1 MKAVT
6 RSPAYPSGLRDLAA
20 TAKTDATT
28 YPLRP
33 HNSMPPGTAGEQK
46 PPGKSSAGGPLAGLS
61 KTGLGVVLPER
72 ALHLPAM
79 ESLAAPARLL
89 PRTRPA
95 SADAVRRA
103 LLTAFWGS
111 HGAPE
116 DYAEQQLLNQLRSHK
131 PAVPMPC
138 ILFTDPNK
146 DPDDVVAFTLAKPLQ
161 AFRLVKMAHAVATLG
176 ERDVR
181 TRRAGVARGVFDRLD
196 LQEVRVTVGLDYAI
210 KPEHAKDHAK
220 FLDQGEALHVKLKPE
235 AASEDSVAALR
246 ETLTQAA
253 APVTLVVIAGMTD
266 PCALVTAEPGL
277 VKQKVGRVVIM
288 GGVRPDKDEDGYVQ
302 PDDRAY
308 NNTTD
313 FAAACRFYRRVQELG
328 IPLRIVTREAA
339 YRAAVPRT
347 FYEDMAQ
354 SGHVVG
360 QYLKD
365 VQKHA
370 LNTLWDGID
379 QGRIAKL
386 DKHWFFNTFI
396 AREIGQGDAAAWAA
410 RNHTFDAIWE
420 QVVRLNL
427 YDPMTLLAAVPASA
441 QMLFRPKAVQDAG
454 RGLVEVIGADE
465 VHCPSDARQLMSGL
479 VKMALAN
486 TPGTR

>member
-1 MKAVT
+1 
-6 RSPAYPSGLRDLAA
+6 
-20 TAKTDATT
+20 
-28 YPLRP
+28 
-33 HNSMPPGTAGEQK
+33 MPPGTAGEQK

-288 GGVRPDKDEDGYVQ
+288 GGASGRTRTRTAMCSPTTARTTTRPIS
-302 PDDRAY
+302 PRRAAS
-308 NNTTD
+308 T
-313 FAAACRFYRRVQELG
+313 AACRNWASPCASSPAKPHIGPRC
-328 IPLRIVTREAA
+328 
-339 YRAAVPRT
+339 RAPSMRT
-347 FYEDMAQ
+347 WRSQAMW
-354 SGHVVG
+354 SGS
-360 QYLKD
+360 
-365 VQKHA
+365 
-370 LNTLWDGID
+370 T
-379 QGRIAKL
+379 
-386 DKHWFFNTFI
+386 
-396 AREIGQGDAAAWAA
+396 
-410 RNHTFDAIWE
+410 
-420 QVVRLNL
+420 
-427 YDPMTLLAAVPASA
+427 
-441 QMLFRPKAVQDAG
+441 
-454 RGLVEVIGADE
+454 
-465 VHCPSDARQLMSGL
+465 
-479 VKMALAN
+479 
-486 TPGTR
+486 

>member
-1 MKAVT
+1 MAMKAVT

-410 RNHTFDAIWE
+410 RNHTFDAI
-420 QVVRLNL
+420 
-427 YDPMTLLAAVPASA
+427 
-441 QMLFRPKAVQDAG
+441 
-454 RGLVEVIGADE
+454 
-465 VHCPSDARQLMSGL
+465 
-479 VKMALAN
+479 
-486 TPGTR
+486 